1 MRTGTHTLQM
11 DNVNG
16 VIAGTVMGLDD
27 GISVPE
33 NFATFF
39 KIQLWN

>member
-1 MRTGTHTLQM
+1 MHTGTHTLQT
-11 DNVNG
+11 DVNSL
-16 VIAGTVMGLDD
+16 IAGTVVGFDD

-39 KIQLWN
+39 KVPLWN

>member
-1 MRTGTHTLQM
+1 MHTGTHTLQT
-11 DNVNG
+11 DNVDSL
-16 VIAGTVMGLDD
+16 VAGTMMGLED

-39 KIQLWN
+39 KVHMWN

>member
-1 MRTGTHTLQM
+1 VDSL
-11 DNVNG
+11 
-16 VIAGTVMGLDD
+16 IAGTVMGLDD

-39 KIQLWN
+39 KVQMWN